1 MTTDLVEK
9 CARAICESEKLTP
22 VSDEYWSRVYPDS
35 IAAHAW
41 RRSALAVIDALAD
54 GVSDEMVRA
63 GDEAFTGLLI
73 PVDSELKAFLA
84 AAIRAAKSREG

>member
-9 CARAICESEKLTP
+9 CA
-22 VSDEYWSRVYPDS
+22 
-35 IAAHAW
+35 IAASLADNSHNGEPFAQNY
-41 RRSALAVIDALAD
+41 RNIVLAVIDALAD

>member
-9 CARAICESEKLTP
+9 CASDLCVAIWGMDYRP
-22 VSDEYWSRVYPDS
+22 RPGMMPDARWST
-35 IAAHAW
+35 ALHAT
-41 RRSALAVIDALAD
+41 LAVIDALAD

-63 GDEAFTGLLI
+63 GDEAFTGLLV

-84 AAIRAAKSREG
+84 AAIRAAKSREE

>member
-9 CARAICESEKLTP
+9 CARAAFEADTRGKYERYDPFEAQPKIVKDRFNKL
-22 VSDEYWSRVYPDS
+22 
-35 IAAHAW
+35 
-41 RRSALAVIDALAD
+41 ALAVIDALAD